1 MTKRE
6 EQLRQQI
13 GRSLADIVG
22 LTLPP
27 EGIDALTAL
36 LHAAIL
42 EGGDATFLDRYQ
54 GAVERHPDILFCH
67 CYRLQGHYIPVK
79 RVFQD
84 YFLRI

>member
-54 GAVERHPDILFCH
+54 GAVEYLELSGGTTQEIAMSLRVLPDIYL
-67 CYRLQGHYIPVK
+67 Y
-79 RVFQD
+79 
-84 YFLRI
+84 